1 MAILKI
7 AAQMTDISKS
17 HSSKKKKKLYQF
29 SLQLEFWNT
38 SKRFMYFG
46 NHIENS
52 CQMDTIMAAMADI
65 YKQHLSLSHS

>member
-7 AAQMTDISKS
+7 AAQMTAISKS
-17 HSSKKKKKLYQF
+17 HLSKKKTKYQF

-38 SKRFMYFG
+38 SNFFMYFG

-52 CQMDTIMAAMADI
+52 CQMDTIMAAMAA
-65 YKQHLSLSHS
+65 LFT